1 MDNCEL
7 LLTPQAEENIEE
19 TLSTLITAAN
29 DIATATESDFERIE
43 SKKWYKRLWELV
55 TFNKDNQKIQARGV
69 GNLAKLNEITMKA
82 IVLVSKQSKAIA
94 ERLTE
99 SINELSLLNDNVNAL
114 SEQQLNI
121 IKTLQK
127 IKRGFETEERFD
139 ELSENQRDIIFAVL
153 RKYATEGSNED
164 TGKLLAVLR
173 KSAHETYDEIDYDVI
188 ENALTQQSSH
198 KILYTVLQTFSV
210 LLTDELADDSH
221 EIFNYI
227 SLSNKTKNT
236 IANRVKE
243 DINIYGK
250 NEYIKFFECQ
260 QDDDWFIDDDEIFW
274 SLFENDDTITNK
286 PENSGE
292 SCNTVGCSA
301 PVITQVF
308 RMEIENVL
316 TLFARGT
323 VFTGKIDIGNINIG
337 DTITVEKKNGQTIDT
352 KITQLEMSAKSV
364 NAAKQGDNIA
374 LSLDSVDKNDID
386 KGDIIVKYE
395 TVYGKASESSCSTE
409 SLDGSESTKI
419 EPLYIKRMLNIP
431 EGETVRYENKEIHIE
446 SLINCSGTLELYN
459 CVILYNEK
467 NVSDEIKMEDN
478 GKIYASNCTFVCKS
492 IDTNHF
498 ITLNDNT
505 SAMFEKC
512 VFVDCSYFITG
523 EACNATLN
531 ITDSEIYNCMRFA
544 RCHSITHVDITSINI
559 IIDKNIK
566 FNVKSSSNNFVFY
579 VSGNGEHRID
589 KINVSD
595 ESDKAWNYISFNEGS
610 ITNSAFNGIKGK
622 AVSAGQIVNC
632 SFTNCS
638 GKHSTVILENYF
650 DKAIIKLCTFDNCTG
665 IIETHSQSEIKR
677 CYFVNCTDSLI
688 YSYAPSEISSCEF
701 INYVNTAKDGFQGDR
716 LSNPVSAIELKVNK
730 SGVASKIE
738 NCVFDGININEGFLV
753 KGEIYESISGNTA
766 KVRNC
771 DFKNCTTKRTS
782 GKLIK
787 EWSYYYG
794 LFGKTHDEEVISVA
808 NCRGLDLVNK
818 PYSISK
824 SNTGVSKCSS
834 IGSKL
839 GTVTKY
845 GAAMYIGGPVGVAVT
860 AAYDMYRKKKKKEED
875 EKRFIAESE

>member
-274 SLFENDDTITNK
+274 NLFENDDTITNK
-286 PENSGE
+286 PENSEE

-316 TLFARGT
+316 TLFGRGT
-323 VFTGKIDIGNINIG
+323 VFTGKIDIGNLSIG
-337 DTITVEKKNGQTIDT
+337 DNVTVEKKNGQTIDT
-352 KITQLEMSAKSV
+352 KITRLEMSAKSV

-409 SLDGSESTKI
+409 SHDSSESTKI

-459 CVILYNEK
+459 CVITYNE
-467 NVSDEIKMEDN
+467 NYTSDEITMEF
-478 GKIYASNCTFVCKS
+478 GAKIHATNCTFVCKN
-492 IDTNHF
+492 IDTNWF
-498 ITLNDNT
+498 ISLNDDC
-505 SAMFEKC
+505 SAIFEKC
-512 VFVDCSYFITG
+512 VFVDCSYFIDGSFTYS
-523 EACNATLN
+523 ELN
-531 ITDSEIYNCMRFA
+531 LANCELYNCMCFA
-544 RCHSITHVDITSINI
+544 EGTVDTVDISSLNVVIDNNI
-559 IIDKNIK
+559 RFDNDEYYDNYV
-566 FNVKSSSNNFVFY
+566 FNVRAQKHSTTDKVY
-579 VSGNGEHRID
+579 VSDSSE
-589 KINVSD
+589 K
-595 ESDKAWNYISFNEGS
+595 EYNYFNLKDGS
-610 ITNSAFNGIKGK
+610 ITNSYFEGIKGI
-622 AVSAGQIVNC
+622 AISATNIKCCKFVNCHCTLISTIIAESKSSKESCVMSCVFENCSNSITAIRETKINQCEFVNC
-632 SFTNCS
+632 SENLVYA
-638 GKHSTVILENYF
+638 HASTTI
-650 DKAIIKLCTFDNCTG
+650 
-665 IIETHSQSEIKR
+665 
-677 CYFVNCTDSLI
+677 
-688 YSYAPSEISSCEF
+688 SYCEF
-701 INYVNTAKDGFQGDR
+701 LNYVNTCTNSGTHTACIQLDVDKNH
-716 LSNPVSAIELKVNK
+716 SPSKV
-730 SGVASKIE
+730 E
-738 NCVFDGININEGFLV
+738 NCIFAGVNINQGFLI
-753 KGEIYESISGNTA
+753 KPHITSSISSNVARIT
-766 KVRNC
+766 NC
-771 DFKNCTTKRTS
+771 DFRNCTTKRDS

-787 EWSYYYG
+787 EYDNYYG
-794 LFGKTHDEEVISVA
+794 LFGKEFTEHAIRVDSS
-808 NCRGLDLVNK
+808 CRGLDLVNK
-818 PYSISK
+818 PSSIAK
-824 SNTGVSKCSS
+824 SNTGVSKGSS

-839 GTVTKY
+839 STVTKY
-845 GAAMYIGGPVGVAVT
+845 GAAMYIGGPVGVAAT